1 MALTS
6 APRGLPMAK
15 RTVDAKEIL
24 DDIKA
29 GMDSTALMEKYQL
42 SEKGLQS
49 LFKKLKDAGVLK
61 PKKGGPEKAASAP
74 EKAVANAWKCPIC
87 GNPQTTQYNKCPECS
102 VIAARFQDDIATT
115 QQLEAKEAEPTPH
128 PQEFQSPPAPSNN
141 ISKSS
146 LDKIKEV
153 LRNPYGLVVVAMA
166 AVMGFV
172 IGVVLTSSIGP
183 LK

>member
-1 MALTS
+1 ME
-6 APRGLPMAK
+6 K

-61 PKKGGPEKAASAP
+61 PKKGEPEKTTSAP
-74 EKAVANAWKCPIC
+74 EEAVAGAWKCPIC
-87 GNPQTTQYNKCPECS
+87 GNPQTTQYNQCPECS
-102 VIAARFQDDIATT
+102 VIAARFQENIATT
-115 QQLEAKEAEPTPH
+115 QQLGAIEAEPSPNAE
-128 PQEFQSPPAPSNN
+128 EFQSPLVPTNN
-141 ISKSS
+141 ISTSN

-153 LRNPYGLVVVAMA
+153 LRNPYGLAIVAIA
-166 AVMGFV
+166 AVIGFIV
-172 IGVVLTSSIGP
+172 GVFLSHP
-183 LK
+183 

>member
-1 MALTS
+1 
-6 APRGLPMAK
+6 MAK

-24 DDIKA
+24 EDIKA

-61 PKKGGPEKAASAP
+61 PKKREPEKTTSAP
-74 EKAVANAWKCPIC
+74 QEDVTSAWKCPIC
-87 GNPQTTQYNKCPECS
+87 GNPQTTQYNQCPECS
-102 VIAARFQDDIATT
+102 VIAARFQENIATT
-115 QQLEAKEAEPTPH
+115 QQLGAIEPGPSPNAE
-128 PQEFQSPPAPSNN
+128 EFQSPLVPTNN
-141 ISKSS
+141 ISTSN

-153 LRNPYGLVVVAMA
+153 LRNPYGLAIVAMA
-166 AVMGFV
+166 ALMGFV
-172 IGVVLTSSIGP
+172 IGVALTSSIGP